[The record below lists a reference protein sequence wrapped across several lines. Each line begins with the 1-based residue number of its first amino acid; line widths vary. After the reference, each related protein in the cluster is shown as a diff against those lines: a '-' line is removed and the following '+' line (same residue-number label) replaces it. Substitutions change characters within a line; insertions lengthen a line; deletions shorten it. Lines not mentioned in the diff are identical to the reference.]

1 MFVATEITNNE
12 MKFQNH
18 QEESMALNEKMKL
31 QEQQLKDQKVIIDDQ
46 NKKLIMNQ
54 QQMLDQEEKL
64 NMYQEKVLDQEEKL
78 LMQAQQILNQDEKLD
93 WLLSKIS
100 LSEQNQMCKEEMDWI
115 KIIILICAIVGCMI
129 MLVK

>member
-64 NMYQEKVLDQEEKL
+64 NMYQEKVLDQEEKYVS
-78 LMQAQQILNQDEKLD
+78 EV
-93 WLLSKIS
+93 S
-100 LSEQNQMCKEEMDWI
+100 LIFE
-115 KIIILICAIVGCMI
+115 
-129 MLVK
+129 

>member
-1 MFVATEITNNE
+1 
-12 MKFQNH
+12 
-18 QEESMALNEKMKL
+18 MALNEKMKL
-31 QEQQLKDQKVIIDDQ
+31 QEQQLKDQKVIIDD
-46 NKKLIMNQ
+46 KKKQLNMYQ
-54 QQMLDQEEKL
+54 EKVLDLEEKL
-64 NMYQEKVLDQEEKL
+64 NMYQEKVLDQEKKLNMYQENVLYQEEKL
-78 LMQAQQILNQDEKLD
+78 LMQQQQILNQDEKLD

>member
-1 MFVATEITNNE
+1 
-12 MKFQNH
+12 
-18 QEESMALNEKMKL
+18 MALNEKMKL
-31 QEQQLKDQKVIIDDQ
+31 QEQQLKDQKVIIDD
-46 NKKLIMNQ
+46 KKKQ
-54 QQMLDQEEKL
+54 L
-64 NMYQEKVLDQEEKL
+64 NMYQEKVLDLEEKLNMYQENVLYQEEKL
-78 LMQAQQILNQDEKLD
+78 LMQQQQILNQDEKLD